1 NQSKGK
7 DKTDGTTEFDYAPGS
22 STPAQPPPT
31 QRKIIRSGDIEFEIE
46 SFDSAVATVTKLVS
60 QIKGGFI
67 ATVNSDRL
75 PNGKVRGS
83 VIVRVPPEALDSLVL
98 DVRKELGKGG
108 ELKSLKI
115 GSQDITKQYTDL
127 EGRLKAARTMEERLL
142 KIIKE

>member
-1 NQSKGK
+1 SGKEQTKGSGEGKGQNDQGKVK
-7 DKTDGTTEFDYAPGS
+7 DKTDGTTEFAYAPGP

-83 VIVRVPPEALDSLVL
+83 VIVRVPPDALDSLVL
-98 DVRKELGKGG
+98 DLRKELGKGG

-115 GSQDITKQYTDL
+115 GSQDITK
-127 EGRLKAARTMEERLL
+127 
-142 KIIKE
+142 